1 MRRGLWKSG
10 LLLAAVALVLGTLVG
25 CSRRAAVREG
35 GSPTAEAASGE
46 EGTAPVP
53 GQTVVSAVA
62 STPTE
67 VMVAVEQQPTAE
79 TADQSAVGATATPVP
94 PPTATAESVSAT
106 EEQAEVHVVQ
116 EGETL
121 TSIAAQYGV
130 SVKAL
135 RASNDLRKTD
145 VIVEGQELAIPATEK
160 SSADSSGDSSK
171 DSSKDSSEDSSKD
184 SSKSSSRCSHKHKVK
199 KGEWVWQLA
208 RDYDVSPYKILEA
221 NNLTIKK
228 ANIIQPGTVLCIP

>member
-1 MRRGLWKSG
+1 
-10 LLLAAVALVLGTLVG
+10 
-25 CSRRAAVREG
+25 
-35 GSPTAEAASGE
+35 
-46 EGTAPVP
+46 
-53 GQTVVSAVA
+53 
-62 STPTE
+62 
-67 VMVAVEQQPTAE
+67 MVAVEQQPTAE

>member
-10 LLLAAVALVLGTLVG
+10 ILLVAVAIVLGALGG
-25 CSRRAAVREG
+25 CSRPAAVREG
-35 GSPTAEAASGE
+35 ETPTAETASGDDS
-46 EGTAPVP
+46 TTPAP

-67 VMVAVEQQPTAE
+67 VMVAVDQEPTGETVEQP
-79 TADQSAVGATATPVP
+79 SVGATATPVP
-94 PPTATAESVSAT
+94 PPTEAAESASVT
-106 EEQAEVHVVQ
+106 EEQTDVHVVQ

-121 TSIAAQYGV
+121 TVIAEQYGT

-135 RASNDLRKTD
+135 RATNDLSKTD
-145 VIVEGQELAIPATEK
+145 VIVEGQELKIPTSDE

-171 DSSKDSSEDSSKD
+171 DSSEESD
-184 SSKSSSRCSHKHKVK
+184 KSSSGCSHNHKVK
-199 KGEWVWQLA
+199 KGEWVWQIA

-228 ANIIQPGTVLCIP
+228 ANTIHPGEVLCIP